1 MTTTTDLTIRPFEVH
16 VPEEDLADLR
26 RRIAA
31 WRPPE
36 REPVDDQSQGVQLAT
51 VQDLANY
58 WATEYDW
65 RRCEAK
71 LNTLPQFITSIDG
84 LDVHFIHVRSP
95 QQNALP
101 LIVSHGWPGS
111 IIEQLK
117 IIEPLTDPAEH
128 GGSASDA
135 FDVVIPSLP
144 GYGFSGKPAA
154 TGWGP
159 DRIARAWA
167 VLMDRLGYTR
177 YVAQGGDW
185 GTAISAAMA
194 RQAPE
199 GLLGIQVNFAQM
211 VPSSVLGHIR
221 NGDPAPADLSDAE
234 KRAYE
239 QVAFATYH
247 RGYGVIQGTR
257 PQTIGYSLAD
267 TPVGLA
273 AWLLDH
279 DAGTYEHLARLFA
292 GQPFGAI
299 TRDDWL
305 DNTSLYW
312 FTNTAASAARL
323 YWQQAI
329 TGRNFYAAA
338 DVSLRG
344 LPMGVQLGFMGVQL
358 GGKVIWAGLR
368 GCGCG
373 AGTGGQQRRL
383 SLCFPDDEASCCGC
397 RGPALPAAR
406 SRLTALVVSAGHMPG
421 PVGQAGAAAS
431 CRLRNAGPAGP
442 CRASLEW

>member
-1 MTTTTDLTIRPFEVH
+1 MSTGTAAMNADPAVRPFHAAIADEAI
-16 VPEEDLADLR
+16 ADLR
-26 RRIAA
+26 GRIAA

-36 REPVDDQSQGVQLAT
+36 REPVGDQSQGVQLAT
-51 VQDLANY
+51 VQDLVNY
-58 WATEYDW
+58 WATDYDW
-65 RRCEAK
+65 RGCEAK
-71 LNTLPQFITSIDG
+71 LNALPQFITSIDV

-95 QQNALP
+95 EQNALP

-111 IIEQLK
+111 VIEQLK
-117 IIEPLTDPAEH
+117 IIEPLTNPTGH

-167 VLMDRLGYTR
+167 VLMQRLGYTR
-177 YVAQGGDW
+177 YAAQGGDW

-194 RQAPE
+194 RQAPN
-199 GLLGIQVNFAQM
+199 GLGGIHVNFAQM
-211 VPSSVLGHIR
+211 VPLEMLGHIR
-221 NGDPAPADLSDAE
+221 NGDPAPADLSDPE

-279 DAGTYEHLARLFA
+279 DTGTYGHLTQLFA
-292 GQPFGAI
+292 GHPYGAI

-312 FTNTAASAARL
+312 LTNTATSAARL
-323 YWQQAI
+323 YWQLAV
-329 TGRNFYAAA
+329 TGKNFYAAA
-338 DVSLRG
+338 DIS
-344 LPMGVQLGFMGVQL
+344 
-358 GGKVIWAGLR
+358 
-368 GCGCG
+368 
-373 AGTGGQQRRL
+373 
-383 SLCFPDDEASCCGC
+383 
-397 RGPALPAAR
+397 LPAAVTVFPDEYVQAPR
-406 SRLTALVVSAGHMPG
+406 SWTEQAYHNLIYFNEAEKGGHFAAWEQPQQFSAELR
-421 PVGQAGAAAS
+421 AAF
-431 CRLRNAGPAGP
+431 RTLR
-442 CRASLEW
+442 

>member
-1 MTTTTDLTIRPFEVH
+1 MSTDASAVNAHPTVRPFH
-16 VPEEDLADLR
+16 VDIAEEAVAELR
-26 RRIAA
+26 RRVSA

-51 VQDLANY
+51 MQNLARY
-58 WATEYDW
+58 WATDYDW
-65 RRCEAK
+65 RRFEAK
-71 LNTLPQFITSIDG
+71 LNAFPQFMTEIDG
-84 LDVHFIHVRSP
+84 LDIHFIHVRSAE
-95 QQNALP
+95 QNALP
-101 LIVSHGWPGS
+101 LIVTHGWPGS
-111 IIEQLK
+111 IVEQLK
-117 IIEPLTDPAEH
+117 IIDPLTNPAGH
-128 GGSASDA
+128 GGTAADA

-144 GYGFSGKPAA
+144 GYGFSAKPAA
-154 TGWGP
+154 AGWDP

-185 GTAISAAMA
+185 GTAVSAAMA
-194 RQAPE
+194 RQAPA
-199 GLLGIQVNFAQM
+199 GLAGIHVNFAQM
-211 VPSSVLGHIR
+211 VPAAILGHIR

-234 KRAYE
+234 KRAYG

-279 DAGTYEHLARLFA
+279 DATTYEHLAQLFA
-292 GQPFGAI
+292 GHPYGAI

-312 FTNTAASAARL
+312 LTNTATSAARL

-329 TGRNFYAAA
+329 TGQNFYTAA
-338 DVSLRG
+338 DVSL
-344 LPMGVQLGFMGVQL
+344 PAAVTV
-358 GGKVIWAGLR
+358 
-368 GCGCG
+368 
-373 AGTGGQQRRL
+373 
-383 SLCFPDDEASCCGC
+383 FPDEYVTAPRSWTEQAYHNLIYFGHAE
-397 RGPALPAAR
+397 RGGHFAAWEQPQLFSGELR
-406 SRLTALVVSAGHMPG
+406 
-421 PVGQAGAAAS
+421 AAF
-431 CRLRNAGPAGP
+431 RPLR
-442 CRASLEW
+442 

>member
-1 MTTTTDLTIRPFEVH
+1 MSTGTAATGADAAVRPFH
-16 VPEEDLADLR
+16 VDIAQEAIADLQ

-71 LNTLPQFITSIDG
+71 LNTLDQFTSNIDG
-84 LDVHFIHVRSP
+84 LDIHFIHVKSP

-117 IIEPLTDPAEH
+117 IIEPLTNPTQH
-128 GGSASDA
+128 GGSVSDA

-154 TGWGP
+154 AGWGP
-159 DRIARAWA
+159 ERIARAWA
-167 VLMDRLGYTR
+167 VLMERLGYRR

-194 RQAPE
+194 RQAPD
-199 GLLGIQVNFAQM
+199 GLLAIHINFAQM
-211 VPSSVLGHIR
+211 IPLSVLGHIR
-221 NGDPAPADLSDAE
+221 NGDPAPAGLSDAE
-234 KRAYE
+234 KRAYG
-239 QVAFATYH
+239 QVAFATYR

-279 DAGTYEHLARLFA
+279 DTGTYEHLAQLFA
-292 GQPFGAI
+292 GQPYGAI
-299 TRDDWL
+299 SRDDWL

-312 FTNTAASAARL
+312 LTNTGTSAARL
-323 YWQQAI
+323 YWQQAV
-329 TGRNFYAAA
+329 TGGNFYAAA
-338 DVSLRG
+338 DVSL
-344 LPMGVQLGFMGVQL
+344 
-358 GGKVIWAGLR
+358 
-368 GCGCG
+368 
-373 AGTGGQQRRL
+373 
-383 SLCFPDDEASCCGC
+383 
-397 RGPALPAAR
+397 PAAVTVFPEEYLQAPR
-406 SRLTALVVSAGHMPG
+406 SWTERAYHNLIYFNEAEKGGHFAAWEQPQLFSAELR
-421 PVGQAGAAAS
+421 AAF
-431 CRLRNAGPAGP
+431 RTVR
-442 CRASLEW
+442 

>member
-1 MTTTTDLTIRPFEVH
+1 MSTGTAARNADPAVRPFH
-16 VPEEDLADLR
+16 AGIADEAIADFR
-26 RRIAA
+26 GRIAA

-36 REPVDDQSQGVQLAT
+36 REPVGDQSQGVQLAT
-51 VQDLANY
+51 VQDLVNY
-58 WATEYDW
+58 WATDYDW
-65 RRCEAK
+65 RGCEAK
-71 LNTLPQFITSIDG
+71 LNALPQFITSIDG
-84 LDVHFIHVRSP
+84 LDVHFIHVRSAE
-95 QQNALP
+95 QNALP

-111 IIEQLK
+111 VIEQLK
-117 IIEPLTDPAEH
+117 IIEPLTNPTGH
-128 GGSASDA
+128 GGSPSDA

-167 VLMDRLGYTR
+167 VLMQRLGYTR

-194 RQAPE
+194 RQAPD
-199 GLLGIQVNFAQM
+199 GLLGIHVNFAQM
-211 VPSSVLGHIR
+211 VPLEMLGHIR
-221 NGDPAPADLSDAE
+221 NGDPAPADLPDPE

-273 AWLLDH
+273 AWLMDH
-279 DAGTYEHLARLFA
+279 DTGTYGHLTQLFA
-292 GQPFGAI
+292 GQPYGAI

-312 FTNTAASAARL
+312 LTNTATSAARL
-323 YWQQAI
+323 YWQLAV
-329 TGRNFYAAA
+329 TGKNFYAPA
-338 DVSLRG
+338 DVSL
-344 LPMGVQLGFMGVQL
+344 
-358 GGKVIWAGLR
+358 
-368 GCGCG
+368 
-373 AGTGGQQRRL
+373 
-383 SLCFPDDEASCCGC
+383 
-397 RGPALPAAR
+397 PAAVTVFPEEYVQAPR
-406 SRLTALVVSAGHMPG
+406 SWTEQAYHNLIYFNEAEKGGHFAAWEQPQQFSAELR
-421 PVGQAGAAAS
+421 AAF
-431 CRLRNAGPAGP
+431 RTLR
-442 CRASLEW
+442 